1 MVGGEGC
8 TGGEGCREGVELLVG
23 RGVPWQGLHTCL
35 GEGHV
40 GSLSLQ
46 PLCHSHLL
54 LVPCRAGWDLLLC
67 FLRLRALS
75 NTTIRLCRILLSGFV
90 EYCDR
95 LSLIVPPKC
104 PSLLAKQ
111 EAYCLWQLS
120 PSGERVRGC
129 CRGPRDIGSPVIKIA
144 WFCQAQ

>member
-1 MVGGEGC
+1 M
-8 TGGEGCREGVELLVG
+8 LV
-23 RGVPWQGLHTCL
+23 PFLF
-35 GEGHV
+35 
-40 GSLSLQ
+40 SLSATPTSSLY
-46 PLCHSHLL
+46 P
-54 LVPCRAGWDLLLC
+54 AGQVGTC
-67 FLRLRALS
+67 CFVFLRLRALS